1 MEKSEENKDREGIF
15 RGIAIFVNGYTDP
28 TADELK
34 RIMMVNGGIYHH
46 YKSSKTTHIIATNLP
61 DTKVKALKGNEV
73 ICSPKWISESLQA
86 GKLLDYTSYL
96 LYSNA
101 SSSQPKLNFAKAKD
115 AKNENFL
122 GI

>member
-1 MEKSEENKDREGIF
+1 M
-15 RGIAIFVNGYTDP
+15 
-28 TADELK
+28 
-34 RIMMVNGGIYHH
+34 
-46 YKSSKTTHIIATNLP
+46 
-61 DTKVKALKGNEV
+61 

-86 GKLLDYTSYL
+86 GKLLDYTNYL

-122 GI
+122 GTHRLIVFIFRDDDKIFYKN